1 MQKIGLVSTISAL
14 AMLAACSDGAVTS
27 GNGSVTVNTSVIG
40 GDLQNGAENAGNFA
54 RNSANAIGNGM
65 SRAGDVIENNAKAA
79 WNEVKDATRELR
91 EGTDAPAQPAAPGG
105 NSTGN

>member
-40 GDLQNGAENAGNFA
+40 GDLQNGMDNAGNFA
-54 RNSANAIGNGM
+54 RNSAKAIGNGM

-79 WNEVKDATRELR
+79 WNEVKEATRELR
-91 EGTDAPAQPAAPGG
+91 GDNDAPTQPAAPGG
-105 NSTGN
+105 NSAGN